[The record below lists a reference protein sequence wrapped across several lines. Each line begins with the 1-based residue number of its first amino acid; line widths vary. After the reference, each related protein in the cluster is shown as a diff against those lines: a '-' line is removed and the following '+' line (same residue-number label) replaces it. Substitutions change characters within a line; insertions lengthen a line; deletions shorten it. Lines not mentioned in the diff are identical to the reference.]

1 MVNPHFVP
9 LLQQTVL
16 YAKAIQSAHD
26 RNLLVG
32 DTFTAN
38 YRYAKAIK
46 ASVERVGDPSGSTE
60 TVSISAS
67 GALRF
72 DGADLPGIYQV
83 DVNGKE
89 RLVRDFFAVNV
100 EPTESD
106 LRTIEIQ
113 EAIDRVGAQ
122 STVPASSRI
131 AES

>member
-1 MVNPHFVP
+1 M
-9 LLQQTVL
+9 
-16 YAKAIQSAHD
+16 
-26 RNLLVG
+26 
-32 DTFTAN
+32 
-38 YRYAKAIK
+38 
-46 ASVERVGDPSGSTE
+46 ERVGDPSGSTE

-83 DVNGKE
+83 DVHGKE

-122 STVPASSRI
+122 PMVTASS
-131 AES
+131 ESLNLRLNSHRMGKEIWGELLILALVCMLIEGILSNHERTAPGESSPAH